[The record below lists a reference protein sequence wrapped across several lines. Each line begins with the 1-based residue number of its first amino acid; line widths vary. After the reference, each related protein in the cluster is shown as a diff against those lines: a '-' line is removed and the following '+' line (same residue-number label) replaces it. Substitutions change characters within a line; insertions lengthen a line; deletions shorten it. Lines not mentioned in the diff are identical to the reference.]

1 LNIEIGQSGPP
12 ARQLHNVIC
21 DKKGTDVE
29 TLRLSSEK
37 DFQITIA
44 DGVALVDF
52 NAPWCGP
59 CRFQEPIVKD
69 IAEKFKGRALVSEV
83 NVDENREIAIRLGI
97 QSIPTLILFKNGQEI
112 QRFIGLQPATTLSQA
127 IDQALNQP
135 KREVGYGKDVQGI

>member
-1 LNIEIGQSGPP
+1 M
-12 ARQLHNVIC
+12 
-21 DKKGTDVE
+21 DVE
-29 TLRLSSEK
+29 PLKLSTENH
-37 DFQITIA
+37 FQSTIA
-44 DGVALVDF
+44 TGVVLVDF

-69 IAEKFKGRALVSEV
+69 IAKKFKGKALVSEV

-112 QRFIGLQPATTLSQA
+112 QRFIGLQPAAALSHA